1 MGAFGVSLEVKGL
14 RDLHREMSVS
24 EFRVLGLLRG
34 TYKYLFAYMTIFARG
49 LSLSSV

>member
-24 EFRVLGLLRG
+24 EFRVLGLG
-34 TYKYLFAYMTIFARG
+34 LFWV
-49 LSLSSV
+49 SLGVLINTCLLT